1 MSNFLRTNNFKP
13 GDTRLSQLPSN
24 LRWLVGSWVQTLVCS
39 DYIIDRTKGEKVL
52 DQVLI
57 YYANECA
64 EWMELDGNRFN
75 PNAYK
80 KELKRM
86 KKDFNRACEVVAP
99 FYNGLS
105 VDDYKYT
112 IYKIEGKYFTSR
124 FLALL
129 YYCQKILQLDGFD
142 TRMLMLQCQE
152 RNWPIPDQNFTV
164 EELIKYEVSIRKQP
178 VLYLKQTQE
187 RKKAAE
193 EKKRKAKQQKAEGVV
208 KIEKTHF
215 ARFNKTT
222 EKFHNNQDGTGV
234 EMKWTRIRYDWA
246 LESLGILKDSETKTA
261 MKKELDRVNLKGFRA
276 PGRYQK
282 NSWKL
287 LFYKDKGK

>member
-1 MSNFLRTNNFKP
+1 MRTKKFKP
-13 GDTRLSQLPSN
+13 DDLRLSLLPSN
-24 LRWLVGSWVQTLVCS
+24 LRELLGSWVQTLVCS
-39 DYIIDRTKGEKVL
+39 EDIINRTKGEKVL

-64 EWMELDGNRFN
+64 EWMELDGNRLD

-86 KKDFNRACEVVAP
+86 KKAFNRACEVVAP
-99 FYNGLS
+99 SYNGLS
-105 VDDYKYT
+105 VDVYKYT
-112 IYKIEGKYFTSR
+112 IYKIEGKYFTSK

-129 YYCQKILQLDGFD
+129 YYCQKILQLDGFM
-142 TRMLMLQCQE
+142 TRMLVLQCRG
-152 RNWPIPDQNFTV
+152 RNSPTPTQNYTV
-164 EELIKYEVSIRKQP
+164 EEMMKFEVLTGNQP

-208 KIEKTHF
+208 NTKKSHF

-222 EKFHNNQDGTGV
+222 EKFHNNRDGTGV
-234 EMKWTRIRYDWA
+234 EMKWTHNRYNWA

-261 MKKELDRVNLKGFRA
+261 MKKELDRVNLKIKTKEFSQSKKRK
-276 PGRYQK
+276 R
-282 NSWKL
+282 
-287 LFYKDKGK
+287 